1 MAADDIEQQSND
13 GLVEKLIIFFCR
25 SHVPTN
31 FSDDKSLLGFACR
44 FHLDLLIPDD
54 IERFIS

>member
-13 GLVEKLIIFFCR
+13 GLVEKLIIFCR

-31 FSDDKSLLGFACR
+31 FSDDESLFGLCLSVSFGPA
-44 FHLDLLIPDD
+44 DT
-54 IERFIS
+54 

>member
-31 FSDDKSLLGFACR
+31 FSDDESLFGLCLSVSFGPA
-44 FHLDLLIPDD
+44 DT
-54 IERFIS
+54 